1 MSMRMERVASV
12 IREEIGMLLL
22 REINDPAYGFIT
34 VTEVHVTPDLKLA
47 KIYVSIFGN
56 EEVKQRTM
64 KMLEGKIP
72 HVRAILGSHLRMK
85 FTPSVQFYL
94 DETMEKVDRLEK
106 IIKKIH
112 ENDNKTEIAE

>member
-1 MSMRMERVASV
+1 
-12 IREEIGMLLL
+12 
-22 REINDPAYGFIT
+22 
-34 VTEVHVTPDLKLA
+34 
-47 KIYVSIFGN
+47 
-56 EEVKQRTM
+56 
-64 KMLEGKIP
+64 
-72 HVRAILGSHLRMK
+72 MK